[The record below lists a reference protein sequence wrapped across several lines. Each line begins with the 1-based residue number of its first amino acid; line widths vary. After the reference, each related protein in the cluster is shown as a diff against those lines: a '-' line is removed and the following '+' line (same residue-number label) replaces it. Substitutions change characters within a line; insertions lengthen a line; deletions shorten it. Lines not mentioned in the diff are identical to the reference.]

1 VVRGVFARSVML
13 ILQLA
18 FQIEPKMPA
27 APPAM
32 YSQKCDLRQL
42 SVLHKEGKKENRERN
57 EKQGKIGKI

>member
-1 VVRGVFARSVML
+1 ML